1 MKTPV
6 ALEQDDIG
14 RTVKAVFES
23 SPAPV
28 VDAGEAW
35 LVAVDGSPQSLHAL
49 DAAVRLASGARV
61 ALTLITVVSWESVE
75 ASAEL
80 PAQGYAHL
88 SEAIARLEAAG
99 LPWRAVVVM
108 GEPAAAINAQAVA
121 LGASAIVIGSHGRGA
136 VQAMVMGSV
145 ALEVLH
151 SAKVSVWVV
160 RTPAA

>member
-23 SPAPV
+23 SPAP
-28 VDAGEAW
+28 AGNEGEQW
-35 LVAVDGSPQSLHAL
+35 LVAVDGSRQSLHAL
-49 DAAVRLASGARV
+49 DTAVRLASSARV
-61 ALTLITVVSWESVE
+61 ALTLITVVPWESLE
-75 ASAEL
+75 ASSDL

-88 SEAIARLEAAG
+88 SEGIARLEAAG
-99 LPWRAVVVM
+99 LPWRALVVM
-108 GEPAAAINAQAVA
+108 GEPAAAINAQAA
-121 LGASAIVIGSHGRGA
+121 AIGASAIVIGSHGRGA

-160 RTPAA
+160 RESAA